1 MTPVSLAAVLFA
13 AMLFATGCASQGT
26 VLNEQQQQIPSD
38 FSIAL
43 KIFAPARLSAL
54 PADLRPGV
62 FILKPGGAVYIRMG
76 SRAIDARHPPFTGRM
91 SPAETRLVW
100 NLVQDSGLLSY
111 DNPSQ
116 VSASSL
122 VGKRFDRS
130 VAALVVTA
138 NGTRQWFKIA
148 LDTSTSDAATIRS
161 LIAQLSR
168 FGPRP

>member
-1 MTPVSLAAVLFA
+1 MLATILLEA
-13 AMLFATGCASQGT
+13 GCASQGT
-26 VLNEQQQQIPSD
+26 THNGPQHVQIPID
-38 FSIAL
+38 FSIDM
-43 KIFAPARLSAL
+43 KIHAPANRSAL
-54 PADLRPGV
+54 PDDLQPGV
-62 FILKPGGAVYIRMG
+62 FILSPGGAVHIRMG

-91 SPAETRLVW
+91 SPAETRQVW
-100 NLVQDSGLLSY
+100 NLVQDSGLLSD
-111 DNPSQ
+111 DNASQ

-138 NGTRQWFKIA
+138 HGQRHWFKVA
-148 LDTSTSDAATIRS
+148 LDSQTQDAAAIRS